1 MLGVLFSWESLGS
14 LLFNEPGG
22 CWQRSFQQLT
32 PGPAAL
38 GEGGKL
44 KL

>member
-1 MLGVLFSWESLGS
+1 MLSVLFSWESLGS
-14 LLFNEPGG
+14 LLFHELSG

-32 PGPAAL
+32 PGPTAW
-38 GEGGKL
+38 GEGWKL